1 MTKPAE
7 ISAQPVVRD
16 RWGGWTHPDFFS
28 PSDSREFPRPGEF
41 EAWLAEHHLQSA
53 TVWMENDVP
62 DWMMDTFW
70 KTGNCSLWQPSVPA
84 GGAGLPAVFTIR
96 MTEPSV
102 SGCAAGRR
110 PPHEA
115 FLPDHLPAPFRHAG
129 TTGNGGGE

>member
-70 KTGNCSLWQPSVPA
+70 KTGNCSLWQPSEPA
-84 GGAGLPAVFTIR
+84 GSGWFTGSIHDTDDGAVCIWL
-96 MTEPSV
+96 
-102 SGCAAGRR
+102 RR
-110 PPHEA
+110 REEDVA
-115 FLPDHLPAPFRHAG
+115 S
-129 TTGNGGGE
+129 

>member
-28 PSDSREFPRPGEF
+28 PPDSREFPLPGEF
-41 EAWLAEHHLQSA
+41 EAWLVEHHLQSA

-84 GGAGLPAVFTIR
+84 GGGWFTGSIHDTDDGAVCIWLR
-96 MTEPSV
+96 RREE
-102 SGCAAGRR
+102 AAS
-110 PPHEA
+110 
-115 FLPDHLPAPFRHAG
+115 
-129 TTGNGGGE
+129 